1 MPTENEGIVELPPRT
16 IQQLLSLDTYQG
28 MTDEEIQSL
37 IDYYQQL
44 GYDTALGTAQ
54 IAIWSQAAQTVV
66 DGAEAN
72 HAELMAVVESVVNRP
87 LSMETIGGESN
98 E

>member
-1 MPTENEGIVELPPRT
+1 MATENETTTEQTPRT
-16 IQQLLSLDTYQG
+16 VQQLLSLDTYQG

-37 IDYYQQL
+37 IDYYQRL

-54 IAIWSQAAQTVV
+54 ISIWSQAAQTIV
-66 DGAEAN
+66 DGSEAQ

-87 LSMETIGGESN
+87 LTMQEVGTSE
-98 E
+98 

>member
-1 MPTENEGIVELPPRT
+1 MTTENENVAERTPRT
-16 IQQLLSLDTYQG
+16 IQELLNLDTYQG

-37 IDYYQQL
+37 IDYYQQV

-54 IAIWSQAAQTVV
+54 ISIWSEAAQKIV
-66 DGAEAN
+66 DGSEAH
-72 HAELMAVVESVVNRP
+72 HAELLSMVESVVNRP
-87 LSMETIGGESN
+87 LTMQEVASN

>member
-1 MPTENEGIVELPPRT
+1 MTTENENVAEQTPRT
-16 IQQLLSLDTYQG
+16 VQELLNLDTYQG

-37 IDYYQQL
+37 IDYYQQV

-54 IAIWSQAAQTVV
+54 ISIWSDAAQTIV
-66 DGAEAN
+66 DGSEAQ
-72 HAELMAVVESVVNRP
+72 HAELLSMVESIVNKP
-87 LSMETIGGESN
+87 LTMQEVGSN

>member
-1 MPTENEGIVELPPRT
+1 MTTENEVATEQTPRT
-16 IQQLLSLDTYQG
+16 VQELLNLDTYQG

-37 IDYYQQL
+37 IDYYQQV

-54 IAIWSQAAQTVV
+54 ISIWSDAAQTIV
-66 DGAEAN
+66 DGSEAQ
-72 HAELMAVVESVVNRP
+72 HAELLSMVESIVNKP
-87 LSMETIGGESN
+87 LTMQEVGSN

>member
-1 MPTENEGIVELPPRT
+1 MTTENENVAEQTSRTVQEL
-16 IQQLLSLDTYQG
+16 LNLDTYQG

-37 IDYYQQL
+37 IDYYQQV

-54 IAIWSQAAQTVV
+54 ISIWSDAAQTIV
-66 DGAEAN
+66 DGSEAH
-72 HAELMAVVESVVNRP
+72 HAELLSMVESIVNRP
-87 LSMETIGGESN
+87 LTMQEVGSN

>member
-1 MPTENEGIVELPPRT
+1 MTTENENVVEQTARPV
-16 IQQLLSLDTYQG
+16 QELLNLDTYQG

-37 IDYYQQL
+37 IDYYQQV

-54 IAIWSQAAQTVV
+54 ISIWSDAAQTIV
-66 DGAEAN
+66 DGSEAH
-72 HAELMAVVESVVNRP
+72 HAELLNMVESIVNRP
-87 LSMETIGGESN
+87 LTMQEVGSN